1 MPIMGK
7 FKIEGGHPISG
18 SIKASG
24 NKNSALPAI
33 AATLLSEKPTKLY
46 NVPMIGDVLSLFKI
60 IEEMGANV
68 TLDNEKNIAVID
80 TSNIKIAEIQSDLC
94 RKLRG
99 SILLAGPLL
108 HRCGAVELPFPGGDR
123 IGRRRIDTHL
133 LALEKLGAQI
143 ELGSGIRITAPNGLT
158 GAEILLDE
166 ASVTA
171 TENTVMAASIAQ
183 GRTVIYNAACEP
195 HVQELC
201 ILLKSMGA
209 DIEGTG
215 TNRLIIHGSQNL
227 SGGELTIGA
236 DYLEVASFMT
246 LAAMTGGEL
255 LIKDA
260 SPEYLPMILH
270 QFKRI
275 GIVADI
281 KDKDLLV
288 HRNQPLEIINDY
300 RGAVPRLDDAPW
312 PGFPAD
318 LTSVALVGATK
329 SKGSVII
336 HEKMFESRLFFV
348 DQLIEMGAQIVLC
361 DPHRAVVIGSS
372 RLQSASITSPDI
384 RAGMALLIASLCAE
398 GISIIDN
405 IEQIDRGYERI
416 DERLK
421 PLGARIERIS

>member
-1 MPIMGK
+1 MSK

-18 SIKASG
+18 TIRASG

-33 AATLLSEKPTKLY
+33 AATLLSAKPTRLY

-60 IEEMGANV
+60 IEEMGAKV
-68 TLDNEKNIAVID
+68 DLDKTANTAVVD
-80 TSNIKIAEIQSDLC
+80 TSNIRIAEIQSDLC

-108 HRCGAVELPFPGGDR
+108 HRCGTVELPFPGGDR

-133 LALEKLGAQI
+133 IALEKLGAQI
-143 ELGSGIRITAPNGLT
+143 EVGAGIRISTPNGLT

-171 TENTVMAASIAQ
+171 TENTVMAAAVAQ

-201 ILLKSMGA
+201 HLLCSMGA
-209 DIEGTG
+209 DIEGIG
-215 TNRLIIHGSQNL
+215 TNKLIIHGVQSLN
-227 SGGELTIGA
+227 GGELTIGA

-255 LIKDA
+255 LIEKA
-260 SPEYLPMILH
+260 SPEYLPMILY

-281 KDKDLLV
+281 RGENLLV

-361 DPHRAVVIGSS
+361 DPHRAVVIGNS

-384 RAGMALLIASLCAE
+384 RAGMALLIAGLCAE
-398 GISIIDN
+398 GVSIIDN

-416 DERLK
+416 DERLR

>member
-1 MPIMGK
+1 MGK

-18 SIKASG
+18 TIKASG

-46 NVPMIGDVLSLFKI
+46 NVPMIGDVISLFRI

-68 TLDNEKNIAVID
+68 TLDTENNTVVID
-80 TSNIKIAEIQSDLC
+80 TGNIKIAEIQSDLC

-133 LALEKLGAQI
+133 MALEKLGAQI

-158 GAEILLDE
+158 GTEILLDE

-171 TENTVMAASIAQ
+171 TENTLMAASIAQ

-215 TNRLIIHGSQNL
+215 TNRLIIHGAQNL

-236 DYLEVASFMT
+236 DYLEVASLMA

-255 LIKDA
+255 LIKNS

-281 KDKDLLV
+281 KGKDLLV

-398 GISIIDN
+398 GVSIIDN

>member
-1 MPIMGK
+1 MSK

-18 SIKASG
+18 TIRASG

-33 AATLLSEKPTKLY
+33 AATLLSEKPTRLY

-60 IEEMGANV
+60 IEEMGAKV
-68 TLDNEKNIAVID
+68 DLDKANNTAVID
-80 TSNIKIAEIQSDLC
+80 TSNIRIAEIQSDLC

-108 HRCGAVELPFPGGDR
+108 HRCGTIELPFPGGDR

-143 ELGSGIRITAPNGLT
+143 EVGAGIRISTPNGLT

-171 TENTVMAASIAQ
+171 TENTVMAAAVAQ

-201 ILLKSMGA
+201 HLLCSMGA
-209 DIEGTG
+209 DIEGIG
-215 TNRLIIHGSQNL
+215 TNRLVIHGVQSL
-227 SGGELTIGA
+227 GGGELTIGA

-255 LIKDA
+255 LIEKA
-260 SPEYLPMILH
+260 SPEYLPMILY

-281 KDKDLLV
+281 RGENLLV

-372 RLQSASITSPDI
+372 RLQSANITSPDI
-384 RAGMALLIASLCAE
+384 RAGMALLIAGLCAE
-398 GISIIDN
+398 GVSIIDN

-416 DERLK
+416 DERLS

>member
-1 MPIMGK
+1 MSK
-7 FKIEGGHPISG
+7 FQIEGGHPISG
-18 SIKASG
+18 TIKASG

-33 AATLLSEKPTKLY
+33 AATLLSEKPTTLQ
-46 NVPMIGDVLSLFKI
+46 NVPMIGDVLALFNI
-60 IEEMGANV
+60 IEEMGAKVSLNQQENSASV
-68 TLDNEKNIAVID
+68 D
-80 TSNIKIAEIQSDLC
+80 TSKIRVAEIKSELC
-94 RKLRG
+94 RRLRG
-99 SILLAGPLL
+99 SILLAAPLL
-108 HRCGAVELPFPGGDR
+108 YRCKEVELPFPGGDR

-133 LALEKLGAQI
+133 LALEQLGAKI
-143 ELGSGIRITAPNGLT
+143 EVGSGIRITAPNGLS

-171 TENTVMAASIAQ
+171 TENTVMAAAIAQ
-183 GRTVIYNAACEP
+183 GRTVISNAACEP

-201 ILLKSMGA
+201 LLLRSMGA
-209 DIEGTG
+209 DIEGIG
-215 TNRLIIHGSQNL
+215 TNRLIIHGVQSLGGGNL
-227 SGGELTIGA
+227 RIGA
-236 DYLEVASFMT
+236 DYLEVASLMT

-260 SPEYLPMILH
+260 SPEYLPMIL
-270 QFKRI
+270 QRFKRL
-275 GIVADI
+275 GIIADI
-281 KDKDLLV
+281 KGNDLLV

-318 LTSVALVGATK
+318 LTSVALVGATR

-372 RLQSASITSPDI
+372 RLQSANITSPDI
-384 RAGMALLIASLCAE
+384 RAGMALLIASLCAD
-398 GISIIDN
+398 GVSTIDN
-405 IEQIDRGYERI
+405 IQQIDRGYERI

>member
-1 MPIMGK
+1 MGK
-7 FKIEGGHPISG
+7 FRIEGGHPISG
-18 SIKASG
+18 TIRASG
-24 NKNSALPAI
+24 NKNSALPAV
-33 AATLLSEKPTKLY
+33 AATLLSEKPTKLT
-46 NVPMIGDVLSLFKI
+46 NVPMIGDVLSLFTI
-60 IEEMGANV
+60 IEGMGAEV
-68 TLDNEKNIAVID
+68 TLDKEINTAIVD
-80 TSNIKIAEIQSDLC
+80 TSSISKTEIKSELC

-99 SILLAGPLL
+99 SILLAAPLL
-108 HRCGAVELPFPGGDR
+108 HRCGVVELPFPGGDR

-133 LALEKLGAQI
+133 LALEKLGAKI
-143 ELGSGIRITAPNGLT
+143 EIGSGITISAPNGLT
-158 GAEILLDE
+158 GANILLDE

-171 TENTVMAASIAQ
+171 TENTVMAAAVAQ
-183 GRTVIYNAACEP
+183 GRTVIDNAACEP

-201 ILLKSMGA
+201 LLLRSMGA
-209 DIEGTG
+209 DIEGIG
-215 TNRLIIHGSQNL
+215 TNRLTVHGVQSL
-227 SGGELTIGA
+227 GGGELKIGA

-255 LIKDA
+255 LITDA

-275 GIVADI
+275 GIVADVRG
-281 KDKDLLV
+281 KDLLV
-288 HRNQPLEIINDY
+288 HRNQPLEILNDY

-318 LTSVALVGATK
+318 LTSVALVGATR
-329 SKGSVII
+329 STGSVII

-361 DPHRAVVIGSS
+361 DPHRAVVIGNS
-372 RLQSASITSPDI
+372 RLQSANITSPDI

-398 GISIIDN
+398 GTSIIDN

-416 DERLK
+416 DERLR

>member
-1 MPIMGK
+1 MSK
-7 FKIEGGHPISG
+7 FRIEGGHPISG
-18 SIKASG
+18 TIRASG
-24 NKNSALPAI
+24 NKNTALPAI
-33 AATLLSEKPTKLY
+33 AATLLSEKPTRIL
-46 NVPMIGDVLSLFKI
+46 NVPMIGDVLALLRI
-60 IEEMGANV
+60 IEEMGARV
-68 TLDNEKNIAVID
+68 HLEKDTNTVIID
-80 TSNIKIAEIQSDLC
+80 SSQIRIAEIQSDLC

-99 SILLAGPLL
+99 SILLAAPLL

-133 LALEKLGAQI
+133 LALEKLGATI
-143 ELGSGIRITAPNGLT
+143 EAGSGIRISAPNGLT
-158 GAEILLDE
+158 GADILLDE

-171 TENTVMAASIAQ
+171 TENTVMAATIAQ

-201 ILLKSMGA
+201 HLLCSMGA
-209 DIEGTG
+209 DIEGIG
-215 TNRLIIHGSQNL
+215 TNRLIVHGVQNL
-227 SGGELTIGA
+227 TGGELTIGA

-255 LIKDA
+255 LIENA
-260 SPEYLPMILH
+260 SPQYLEMILY
-270 QFKRI
+270 QFRRI

-281 KDKDLLV
+281 RGENLLV

-318 LTSVALVGATK
+318 LTSVALVGATG

-348 DQLIEMGAQIVLC
+348 DQLIDMGAQIVLC
-361 DPHRAVVIGSS
+361 DPHRAVVIGNS
-372 RLQSASITSPDI
+372 RLQSSKITSPDI
-384 RAGMALLIASLCAE
+384 RAGMALLIASLCAD
-398 GISIIDN
+398 GVSIIDN

-421 PLGARIERIS
+421 PLGACIERLS

>member
-1 MPIMGK
+1 MGK

-18 SIKASG
+18 TIKASG

-46 NVPMIGDVLSLFKI
+46 NVPMIGDVISLFKI

-68 TLDNEKNIAVID
+68 TLDTENNTAVID
-80 TSNIKIAEIQSDLC
+80 TGNIKIAEIQSDLC

-133 LALEKLGAQI
+133 MALEKLGAQI
-143 ELGSGIRITAPNGLT
+143 ELGSGIRIIAPNGLT
-158 GAEILLDE
+158 GTEILLDE

-171 TENTVMAASIAQ
+171 TENTLMAASIAQ

-215 TNRLIIHGSQNL
+215 TNRLIIHGAQNL

-236 DYLEVASFMT
+236 DYLEVASLMA

-255 LIKDA
+255 LIKNA

-281 KDKDLLV
+281 KGKDLLV

-398 GISIIDN
+398 GVSIIDN

>member
-1 MPIMGK
+1 MGK

-18 SIKASG
+18 TIKASG

-46 NVPMIGDVLSLFKI
+46 NVPMIGDVISLFKI

-68 TLDNEKNIAVID
+68 TLNTENNTAVID
-80 TSNIKIAEIQSDLC
+80 TGNIKIAEIQSDLC

-133 LALEKLGAQI
+133 MALEKLGAQI

-158 GAEILLDE
+158 GTEILLDE

-171 TENTVMAASIAQ
+171 TENTLMAASIAQ

-215 TNRLIIHGSQNL
+215 TNRLIIHGAQNL

-236 DYLEVASFMT
+236 DYLEVASLMA

-255 LIKDA
+255 LIKNA

-281 KDKDLLV
+281 KGNDLLV

-398 GISIIDN
+398 GVSIIDN